1 MSEAALKRRIKAALE
16 ARGCVVYPQPATPAG
31 ITGRP
36 DLLVCAPGGR
46 FVALEVKT
54 VGGRVTPAQWHQLQ
68 RINAAGGLVAV
79 VNSVEGA
86 LLASIGAAV

>member
-16 ARGCVVYPQPATPAG
+16 ARGCVVYPQPATPTG

-46 FVALEVKT
+46 FVALEVK
-54 VGGRVTPAQWHQLQ
+54 VKRGRLRPAQQRQLE
-68 RINAAGGLVAV
+68 RIEAAGGRGAEVW
-79 VNSVEGA
+79 SVDHA
-86 LLASIGAAV
+86 LLACFGPNV